1 MTPKYIIPA
10 AALAALATLS
20 GCGSS
25 GVFDRQRPD
34 EFAVTRS
41 APLAVP
47 AEFTLPA
54 PQAGA
59 PRPQESDTKQQMLEA
74 MFGKTPPT
82 P

>member
-1 MTPKYIIPA
+1 MTPKHIIPA

-34 EFAVTRS
+34 EFAVTRA

-54 PQAGA
+54 PQPNA
-59 PRPQESDTKQQMLEA
+59 PRPQGGDTKQQVLDA
-74 MFGKTPPT
+74 MFGTAKPNS
-82 P
+82 